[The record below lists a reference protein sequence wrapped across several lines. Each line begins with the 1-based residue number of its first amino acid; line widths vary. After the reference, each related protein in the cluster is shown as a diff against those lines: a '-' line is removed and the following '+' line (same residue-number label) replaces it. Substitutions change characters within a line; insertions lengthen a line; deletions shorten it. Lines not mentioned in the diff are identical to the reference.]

1 MYFRAMRFKH
11 YIFVLLFTGMATLSS
26 TAQEIRVDSNGKFEG
41 EIEHIDHEDLELIHS
56 PKKATILS
64 ACLPGAGQIY
74 NKKWW
79 KAPIVWIGIGT
90 SIYLSQDYRGE
101 YNKWKEQ
108 YIRRLD
114 PDQTDDYPL
123 ASNQSIESQ
132 MLTYRKWMETSYVVA
147 GAIYIL
153 QILDA
158 NVDAQLMSFDVSD
171 DLSLNVM
178 PNVFFNQRQPK
189 PTYGLTLSLGFK

>member
-1 MYFRAMRFKH
+1 MRLKH
-11 YIFVLLFTGMATLSS
+11 FIFVFLFTGMATISS
-26 TAQEIRVDSNGKFEG
+26 TAQEVRIDSNGVFEG
-41 EIEHIDHEDLELIHS
+41 KIEHIDHEDLELIHS

-79 KAPIVWIGIGT
+79 KAPVVWAGIGV
-90 SIYLSQDYRGE
+90 SLYLSQDYRGE
-101 YNKWKEQ
+101 YQFWKDQ
-108 YIRRLD
+108 YIRRVD
-114 PDQTDDYPL
+114 TSKADDYPN
-123 ASNQSIESQ
+123 ASTISIENQ

-158 NVDAQLMSFDVSD
+158 NVDAQLLTFDVSD
-171 DLSLNVM
+171 DLSLNVQ
-178 PNVFFNQRQPK
+178 PNVIINRRQQRA
-189 PTYGLTLSLGFK
+189 TYGLTFRLGFK